1 MEDLMATEL
10 PSHKDI
16 ADRAYFL
23 FQARGAA
30 DGFDLDDW
38 LEAERALLDVRVAA
52 DRTNGLGPDDEDD
65 EEATSTKRIILKKS
79 YPRRATG

>member
-10 PSHKDI
+10 PTHHDI
-16 ADRAYFL
+16 ADRAYVL
-23 FQARGAA
+23 FRARGAA

-38 LEAERALLDVRVAA
+38 LEAERELLDRRASA
-52 DRTNGLGPDDEDD
+52 DLTNGLGANDEDD

-79 YPRRATG
+79 YPRRAAG